1 MRDCLTLL
9 SSLIADRDEQMEQAL
24 DELAESKFS
33 SQLEIKKKYKLKIA
47 LAKGEQTNELT
58 S

>member
-1 MRDCLTLL
+1 
-9 SSLIADRDEQMEQAL
+9 MEQAL

-47 LAKGEQTNELT
+47 LANGEQTNELT